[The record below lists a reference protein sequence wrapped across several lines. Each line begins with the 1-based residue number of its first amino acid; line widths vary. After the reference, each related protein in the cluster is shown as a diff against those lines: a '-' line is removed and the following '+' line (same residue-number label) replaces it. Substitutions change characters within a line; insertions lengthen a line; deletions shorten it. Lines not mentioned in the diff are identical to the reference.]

1 MCAFRPNSSQ
11 KTPLGRL
18 WDGCNTF
25 IEFSRQTMGPIYNTI
40 LAFVSFGALALL
52 FASIIGLTIGL
63 SLRLLDG
70 TTD

>member
-1 MCAFRPNSSQ
+1 MNAAMR
-11 KTPLGRL
+11 
-18 WDGCNTF
+18 
-25 IEFSRQTMGPIYNTI
+25 MGPIYNMI